1 MAHANTILLLN
12 AQIWICPRQD
22 LCTPIALLT
31 GATARTT
38 VPQQLRVTRCT
49 PSTGCRS
56 GLTCSTQ
63 HTRSVR
69 HLQSASAIHT
79 QRPAVVQ
86 PAEQTRAKLVE
97 ERWRPKAPLCLRR
110 AAPYRLTQPRLPAGA
125 AVQRGVAHRAR
136 ARAPLPLG
144 RCTPP
149 RAARKHCP
157 QLLPRLGSA
166 VAASYRPGSPP
177 SRRSPLCHPPAHT
190 CTTPSA
196 RISHT
201 VTGTPH
207 THCSS

>member
-1 MAHANTILLLN
+1 
-12 AQIWICPRQD
+12 
-22 LCTPIALLT
+22 
-31 GATARTT
+31 
-38 VPQQLRVTRCT
+38 
-49 PSTGCRS
+49 
-56 GLTCSTQ
+56 
-63 HTRSVR
+63 VR
-69 HLQSASAIHT
+69 HLQSASATHT
-79 QRPAVVQ
+79 QQPAAVQ

-125 AVQRGVAHRAR
+125 AVQRGVAHRAC
-136 ARAPLPLG
+136 ARASLPLG

-149 RAARKHCP
+149 RAAPNHCP
-157 QLLPRLGSA
+157 QLLPGVFNA
-166 VAASYRPGSPP
+166 VAASCRPHSPQP
-177 SRRSPLCHPPAHT
+177 RRSPLCHPPAHT

>member
-1 MAHANTILLLN
+1 M
-12 AQIWICPRQD
+12 
-22 LCTPIALLT
+22 
-31 GATARTT
+31 
-38 VPQQLRVTRCT
+38 PQQLRVTRCT

-79 QRPAVVQ
+79 QQPAAVQ
-86 PAEQTRAKLVE
+86 PAEQTRPKLVE

-149 RAARKHCP
+149 RAAPNHCP
-157 QLLPRLGSA
+157 QLLPRLCSA
-166 VAASYRPGSPP
+166 VAASCRPHSPQP
-177 SRRSPLCHPPAHT
+177 RRSPLCHPPAHT

-196 RISHT
+196 RISVAGIAAAHSRGSSWHSQRHAQRELLRAVAAARAADLRCGTCARNSRHT
-201 VTGTPH
+201 A
-207 THCSS
+207 